1 MVLLFCIVSSGTVTN
16 FFPAVVSTLGYD
28 RVPSL
33 LLTAPPYVLAVIVTY
48 LNATHA
54 DKTGER
60 YWHVVG
66 PMIVAIIAY
75 IIAATTSHIAPRYL
89 SMMLMV
95 CLPPTP
101 FFFLVF
107 RLPPTHKLIS
117 PPTGPISLLRLR
129 SSPSL
134 DLQHHAPSAGETR
147 RRAGVYQCR
156 E

>member
-1 MVLLFCIVSSGTVTN
+1 MVLVFCISASGTVTN

-48 LNATHA
+48 INATHA

-60 YWHVVG
+60 YWHVAG
-66 PMIVAIIAY
+66 PMGVAIIAY

-95 CLPPTP
+95 W
-101 FFFLVF
+101 
-107 RLPPTHKLIS
+107 I
-117 PPTGPISLLRLR
+117 
-129 SSPSL
+129 
-134 DLQHHAPSAGETR
+134 
-147 RRAGVYQCR
+147 
-156 E
+156 